1 MARAAGRKGRGVSE
15 EEVILVDAEDR
26 VVGSAG
32 KLAAHRKNLRHRA
45 ISVLV
50 FDAGGRM
57 LLQRRAEVKYHS
69 PGLWSNACCTH
80 PRHSEAPAEAAGRR
94 LREEM
99 GIALPLAFAGRF
111 SYEAPVGE
119 DFWENEVV
127 HVFTGVHDGAILP
140 DPDEVGAF
148 GWRDVEALRADIAA
162 RGELYTP
169 WFRLYAAAP
178 WFSGPAS

>member
-1 MARAAGRKGRGVSE
+1 MSE

-26 VVGSAG
+26 AVGAAG
-32 KLAAHRKNLRHRA
+32 KLAAHRQNLRHRA

-50 FDAGGRM
+50 FDRAGRM
-57 LLQRRAEVKYHS
+57 LLQRRADAKYHS

-80 PRHSEAPAEAAGRR
+80 PRHGEAPAAAAGRR

-99 GIALPLAFAGRF
+99 GIAALPLAFAGRF
-111 SYEAPVGE
+111 AYEAPVGA
-119 DFWENEVV
+119 DLWENEIV
-127 HVFTGVHDGAILP
+127 HVFTGIHDGEVLP

-148 GWRDVEALRADIAA
+148 DWRDVAALRADIAA
-162 RGELYTP
+162 RGALYTP

-178 WFSGPAS
+178 WFSLPVAA